1 MTDTT
6 AWAPP
11 RLAALKTREADRFVA
26 ERPRSQALWREG
38 RAVMPSGVPMS
49 WMAGLYDHPPLFAAK
64 GEGSRFTDVDGH
76 RYLDMNQ
83 ADLSMNCGFAPPA
96 VVAAVATRMAEGSQ
110 FLLPGEDA
118 IHVAR
123 SLAERFGLPHWQF
136 TLSASGANAEA
147 IRLAR
152 VATGRDTILLFDGKY
167 HGHIEETLVGL
178 VDGAPAPE
186 MQGLGDAASGR
197 CRMVPFND
205 LAAAEA
211 ALGDRRVA
219 CVLVEPALTNI
230 GLVLPDPEFL
240 PGLRAL
246 TEASG
251 TLLLLDETHTHICAY
266 GGLTR
271 AWDLAADLV
280 VLGKALGGGVPIGV
294 YGMSA
299 ALAKVME
306 ETLDRDGAMLESVG
320 GVATGGTL
328 FGNALSL
335 AAARA
340 ALDQV
345 LTEPGFRH
353 TAELGTRLARGIQA
367 AIDRRGLPWRAQ
379 HLTCRSGITLA
390 PDLPKT
396 AEAAR
401 RAADFGLNSAMR
413 LYMANRGIWEAI
425 STAGPSVS
433 FPMVEADVE
442 SYLEVLDGFL
452 GELIG

>member
-1 MTDTT
+1 M
-6 AWAPP
+6 AWDPR

-26 ERPRSQALWREG
+26 VRPRSQALWRESG
-38 RAVMPSGVPMS
+38 EVMPSGVPMS
-49 WMAGLYDHPPLFAAK
+49 WMAGLYDHPPLFVAD
-64 GEGSRFTDVDGH
+64 GEGATFTDVDGH

-83 ADLSMNCGFAPPA
+83 ADLSMNCGFAPAP
-96 VVAAVATRMAEGSQ
+96 VVAAVAVRMTKGSQ

-123 SLAERFGLPHWQF
+123 ALGTRFGLPRWQF

-186 MQGLGDAASGR
+186 MLGLGEAASGR

-230 GLVLPDPEFL
+230 GLVLPEPGFL
-240 PGLRAL
+240 PGLREL
-246 TEASG
+246 TEATG

-271 AWDLAADLV
+271 AWQLASDLV
-280 VLGKALGGGVPIGV
+280 VLGKALGGGVPIGA
-294 YGMSA
+294 YGMTA
-299 ALAKVME
+299 ALAELME
-306 ETLDRDGAMLESVG
+306 RNLDRDGAMLESVG

-340 ALDQV
+340 ALDHV
-345 LTEPGFRH
+345 LTEVGFQH
-353 TAELGTRLARGIQA
+353 TAELGARLAHGIQA

-379 HLTCRSGITLA
+379 HLTCRSGLTLA
-390 PDLPKT
+390 PELPKT

-401 RAADFGLNSAMR
+401 RAADFELNSAMR
-413 LYMANRGIWEAI
+413 LYLANRGIWEAI

-433 FPMVEADVE
+433 FPMVDADVDL
-442 SYLEVLDGFL
+442 YLEVLDGFL
-452 GELIG
+452 GELCG